1 VKILNTGGVLI
12 LVILGFFFLTGCDDR
27 PCESGHYNYIP
38 ISNGKTTT
46 LHPYWVCDEYAEE
59 K

>member
-1 VKILNTGGVLI
+1 MKILRAGSVAIVASLLLI
-12 LVILGFFFLTGCDDR
+12 LLTGCDDR

-38 ISNGKTTT
+38 VSNGKTTT

>member
-1 VKILNTGGVLI
+1 MRYLRVIGVLI
-12 LVILGFFFLTGCDDR
+12 LVILGLESLTGCDDR
-27 PCESGHYNYIP
+27 PCESGHYNYMP
-38 ISNGKTTT
+38 VSNGKTTT